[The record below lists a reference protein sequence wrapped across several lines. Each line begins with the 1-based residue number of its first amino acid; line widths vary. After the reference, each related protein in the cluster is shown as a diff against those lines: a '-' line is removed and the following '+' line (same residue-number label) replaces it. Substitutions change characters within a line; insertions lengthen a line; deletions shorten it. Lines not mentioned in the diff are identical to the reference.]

1 MSFECLQLL
10 GDMVGSLSL
19 APGNL
24 EWSEILE
31 SLKNEKK
38 LKIMG
43 KSYGTRKIK
52 RITSLQFCIS
62 NAAILILKEQK

>member
-1 MSFECLQLL
+1 
-10 GDMVGSLSL
+10 MVGSLSL

-43 KSYGTRKIK
+43 KSYGTRKIGK